1 MCQHFN
7 PNPVMCKHFNPNQ
20 NWKAVYIIHHI
31 QVVIHTELLVAAMC
45 KQASDLPPLL
55 TNTANNS
62 NMLTY

>member
-1 MCQHFN
+1 
-7 PNPVMCKHFNPNQ
+7 MCKHFNPNQ